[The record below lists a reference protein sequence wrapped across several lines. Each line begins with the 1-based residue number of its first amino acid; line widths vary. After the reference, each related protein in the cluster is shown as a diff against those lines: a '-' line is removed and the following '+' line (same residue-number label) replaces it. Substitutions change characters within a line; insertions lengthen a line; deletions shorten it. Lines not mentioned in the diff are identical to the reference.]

1 MNKVLIVAMI
11 FTMSIFAG
19 SANAAKEGEWID
31 GKCKH
36 GSFCVDEEGV
46 IVINHKYNTG
56 ENGGLTG
63 GTNIVNIDSGNDAP
77 VSTARAPAL
86 TSSNDTCMGS
96 TSVGAQGLLI
106 GLSFGTTWTDNDCI
120 TRKDARFIHNT
131 GHRTV
136 ALSLMCGKES
146 VRAAVARAGTPEQRA
161 ACSIT
166 DAEIDS
172 YRAKPIIVSV
182 DRVAPS
188 SDENED

>member
-1 MNKVLIVAMI
+1 MKKILTIAGMFALLSLSGGVLAGQYHEHDHEHEHNQNHECQGSNNCNESGEGDNSDATPTI
-11 FTMSIFAG
+11 SIDTG
-19 SANAAKEGEWID
+19 S
-31 GKCKH
+31 
-36 GSFCVDEEGV
+36 S
-46 IVINHKYNTG
+46 
-56 ENGGLTG
+56 
-63 GTNIVNIDSGNDAP
+63 DSND
-77 VSTARAPAL
+77 TASRAYAPAL

-96 TSVGAQGLLI
+96 TSMGAQGLLI
-106 GLSFGTTWTDNDCI
+106 GISFGTTWTDNDCI

-136 ALSLMCGKES
+136 ALSLMFGKES

-172 YRAKPIIVSV
+172 YRAKPIVVSV

-188 SDENED
+188 SDEDED